1 MNSHP
6 DGLRP
11 ATPGDGIR
19 RIGHAARDELKRHL
33 LRLSTCQRRMRFNGS
48 VSDGFIETYCRGL
61 PGASSMILGCYA
73 DGALRG
79 AAELFILTDNS
90 PRRSCEIALS
100 VEASHQGRGIGTRL
114 VRRMLVLASN
124 RRVRTMHVLYAPG
137 NKRMEN
143 IARRFNA
150 AVSSDGAQAEAV
162 LAVPPPDDLSVFEEA
177 MTGGARR
184 GQGRVP
190 LPGANC
196 AAAARAGGP
205 GRLPHR

>member
-1 MNSHP
+1 MNGHA

-11 ATPGDGIR
+11 PAPGDGIR
-19 RIGHAARDELKRHL
+19 RIGHAARDELERHL
-33 LRLSTCQRRMRFNGS
+33 MRLSAYHRRMRFNGS

-61 PGASSMILGCYA
+61 PGASSMVLGYYTG
-73 DGALRG
+73 GALRG

-100 VEASHQGRGIGTRL
+100 VEADHQGRGIGTSL
-114 VRRMLVLASN
+114 VKRMLVMASN
-124 RRVRTMHVLYAPG
+124 RRVRTMHVLYAHG

-143 IARRFNA
+143 IVRRFDA

-162 LAVPPPDDLSVFEEA
+162 LAVPPPDNLSVFEEA

-184 GQGRVP
+184 GRGRIP
-190 LPGANC
+190 LPEADC
-196 AAAARAGGP
+196 AAATRARAPGP
-205 GRLPHR
+205 LPHR